1 MHVSCVRA
9 YIICI
14 YVCPKPYSNIYDS
27 YKFCLGKSNLGLMY
41 IQLFIELNKE
51 KRKGENGV
59 REVNERNNERERER
73 ERACL
78 CMCMCLNKFFMYD
91 YETKLLMVFFPNC
104 SPLLHAKMPDTV

>member
-73 ERACL
+73 ERESML
-78 CMCMCLNKFFMYD
+78 VHVHVLKQILY
-91 YETKLLMVFFPNC
+91 V
-104 SPLLHAKMPDTV
+104 